1 MKEPNVGT
9 PPRER
14 GKAKRIEMV
23 QGKRRHLTDNW
34 LSVVLWP
41 LRPLGG
47 MAREDRAAR
56 VAKGRR
62 GAAIDV
68 FRAGESPFSADH
80 LRLVRSND
88 FKDD

>member
-1 MKEPNVGT
+1 
-9 PPRER
+9 
-14 GKAKRIEMV
+14 
-23 QGKRRHLTDNW
+23 
-34 LSVVLWP
+34 
-41 LRPLGG
+41 

-80 LRLVRSND
+80 LCSND
-88 FKDD
+88 FKDDQTCLRSLIAVVDGVRNEGEK